1 MKKLLLIVMCMLS
14 LNVFACG
21 KKGANQKV
29 DENLPTT
36 ARFSNQFSVFWHDFV
51 YEVNNSKKGL
61 KKFTPSS
68 EMVEH
73 YALAKDG
80 KTYYFCGYL
89 LTTGK
94 DFDVEAVRAMG
105 VQLNELITDT
115 YSFRCPL
122 NKLPEFV
129 KVAGVKTFEGGK
141 KLNPL
146 H

>member
-1 MKKLLLIVMCMLS
+1 MPFIKTSTNI
-14 LNVFACG
+14 NI
-21 KKGANQKV
+21 

-36 ARFSNQFSVFWHDFV
+36 ARFSNQFIVFWHDFV

-61 KKFTPSS
+61 KKFTPSA
-68 EMVEH
+68 EMIEH
-73 YALAKDG
+73 YALVKEG
-80 KTYYFCGYL
+80 KNYYFTGHL
-89 LTTGK
+89 LTAGK
-94 DFDVEAVRAMG
+94 NFDAEAVKAMG
-105 VQLNELITDT
+105 VTLKELITDT